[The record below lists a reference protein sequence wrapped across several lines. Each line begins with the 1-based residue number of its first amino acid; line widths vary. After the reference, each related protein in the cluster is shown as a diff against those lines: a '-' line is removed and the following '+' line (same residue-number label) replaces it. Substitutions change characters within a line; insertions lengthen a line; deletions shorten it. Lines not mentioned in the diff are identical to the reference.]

1 MSYMSTVDE
10 LKVAGRKIAAA
21 QKQLDEAK
29 AVAKELAIRAHW
41 EEDVWETTITEL
53 LGVHRMTVRR
63 WLGKRDSK
71 GELSPRKA
79 KE

>member
-1 MSYMSTVDE
+1 MSTVNE
-10 LKVAGRKIAAA
+10 LKAAGRKLAAA

-29 AVAKELAIRAHW
+29 DVAKKLAYKAHY

-53 LGVHRMTVRR
+53 LGVNRMTVRR

-71 GELSPRKA
+71 GELSTREA